1 MHHHWLTLL
10 TVGLMTTGISLTS
23 YAPIAPTAHA
33 EMLAEVAAP
42 VILHHNPAQPL
53 TVFRSASCGCCGQW
67 LEHIKA
73 AGFTVRDEITENIAA
88 IKRQY
93 GVPSNLASCHT
104 AIVAGYVIEGH
115 VPAAD
120 IQRLLTENPKVVGI
134 ATPGMPI
141 GSPGMEMGNQREPYT
156 VVSFTADGK
165 TATFADH
172 P

>member
-1 MHHHWLTLL
+1 M
-10 TVGLMTTGISLTS
+10 
-23 YAPIAPTAHA
+23 
-33 EMLAEVAAP
+33 
-42 VILHHNPAQPL
+42 
-53 TVFRSASCGCCGQW
+53 FRRFLW
-67 LEHIKA
+67 K
-73 AGFTVRDEITENIAA
+73 IAA

-93 GVPSNLASCHT
+93 GVPSNLVSCHT

-120 IQRLLTENPKVVGI
+120 IQRLLTENPNVVGI

-141 GSPGMEMGNQREPYT
+141 GSPGMAMGNQRKPYT